1 MLATTGQMK
10 AFTSLANPE
19 YENPPFVAFQSVT
32 TGTRLEN
39 LNLNWRERDLPERER
54 TKHVHRMHPY
64 LGKYIPQLVE
74 IFLRKFKPRSVYDPF
89 CGSGTTLV
97 EANALGIESIGCDIS
112 AFNCLVT
119 NAKVRKYDTTLA
131 SREIR
136 AALAELESSFSGT
149 LFSKARPIETENEY
163 LRAWFSPEALRA
175 LLLYRELIDQ
185 FHHRDLMKVI
195 LSRAARSARLTTHH
209 NLDFPR
215 KPQTEPY
222 QCRKHD
228 RTCSPTTDAFQF
240 IRRYS
245 LDTIERIEAFS
256 RIRTDAPASVIWG
269 DAQSVKLPKFDMIM
283 TSPPYVGLI
292 DYHDQHRYAY
302 ELLGLPRREDNEIGA
317 AFKGKSAK
325 AHEEYMS
332 GIKKVLENARRHL
345 RPRGVAV
352 IVVGDREGLYKDTLA
367 GELNFRVLD
376 RLSRHVNRRT
386 GRRNSDFFES
396 VLIWEAT

>member
-1 MLATTGQMK
+1 MK

-19 YENPPFVAFQSVT
+19 YENPPFVAFHSVT
-32 TGTRLEN
+32 TKTRLET

-54 TKHVHRMHPY
+54 TKHVHRLHPY

-74 IFLRKFKPRSVYDPF
+74 IFLRKFKPERVYDPF

-97 EANALGIESIGCDIS
+97 EANALGIESTGCDIS
-112 AFNCLVT
+112 AFNCLVANT
-119 NAKVRKYDTTLA
+119 KTQKYDV
-131 SREIR
+131 
-136 AALAELESSFSGT
+136 ALAEHEITKALNELRSSFSTT
-149 LFSKARPIETENEY
+149 LFSKSESAETDNEY
-163 LRAWFSPEALRA
+163 LRAWFSSEALRA
-175 LLLYRELIDQ
+175 LLLYREIIDS
-185 FHHRDLMKVI
+185 FSYKDVMRVI
-195 LSRAARSARLTTHH
+195 LSRAARSSRLTTHH
-209 NLDFPR
+209 NLDFPK
-215 KPQTEPY
+215 KPQLEPY

-228 RTCSPTTDAFQF
+228 RICSPTADAFQF

-245 LDTIERIEAFS
+245 LDTIERIRAFS
-256 RIRTDAPASVIWG
+256 KIRTDAAANVIW
-269 DAQSVKLPKFDMIM
+269 DDSRTVKLRPFDMIM

-302 ELLGLPRREDNEIGA
+302 ELLDLPQRADSEIGA
-317 AFKGKSAK
+317 AFKGKSIR
-325 AHEEYMS
+325 AHEEYMH
-332 GIKKVLENARRHL
+332 GIKAVLENARRHL

-367 GELNFRVLD
+367 DELGFRVLD